1 MGGLYALPKFFI
13 FVYMNFAQ
21 YLRSIA
27 KDPEKWDKK
36 QEEGAEKNKVR
47 FNIGGQ
53 SGFKWKKHSQNKTW
67 IENGNI
73 VRDKKAKR
81 IK

>member
-1 MGGLYALPKFFI
+1 MLSQNSLYL
-13 FVYMNFAQ
+13 YMNFAQ

-36 QEEGAEKNKVR
+36 QTEGAEKNQVR

-53 SGFKWKKHSQNKTW
+53 SGFKWRKHSQNKTW
-67 IENGNI
+67 IEDGNLI
-73 VRDKKAKR
+73 KENKGKR

>member
-1 MGGLYALPKFFI
+1 MGGLRALPKFFI
-13 FVYMNFAQ
+13 
-21 YLRSIA
+21 
-27 KDPEKWDKK
+27 
-36 QEEGAEKNKVR
+36 

-53 SGFKWKKHSQNKTW
+53 SGFKWRKHSQNKTW

-73 VRDKKAKR
+73 IKESKGKR

>member
-1 MGGLYALPKFFI
+1 
-13 FVYMNFAQ
+13 MNFAQ

-27 KDPEKWDKK
+27 KDPEEWDKK
-36 QEEGAEKNKVR
+36 QEEGAEKNQVR

-67 IENGNI
+67 IENGK
-73 VRDKKAKR
+73 VVKDKKERR
-81 IK
+81 IKI